1 MVLLQTLTRLLAF
14 IGKELVE
21 VVRRPGAVL
30 SLIVG
35 PFLIMAL
42 FGSGYTGIRPPLRT
56 VLVVPPEAGLP
67 TDVATYQEMAPGLD
81 IQAVVPDAEP
91 AQAQLRDRAID
102 VVVIAPQDA
111 AARFEAGE
119 QSTIE
124 VHVNTVDP
132 VAQAHAGF
140 LAATMAS
147 EVNKRIIEE
156 AASEGERYALGASQT
171 EIVEIEPKVIAAPT
185 RAELANAAPID
196 PSVVSFF
203 GPAVLALILQHM
215 AVTLVALS
223 LVRERTTGI
232 IELFRISPITTTEV
246 IVGKILAFGILAA
259 GIGAATIAVL
269 AALGVPML
277 GDPLYLAGALALLLV
292 ASLGLGILIA
302 VISDSERQ
310 AVQLALL
317 VLLASVF
324 FGGFVLSVDEFT
336 PPVRTIA
343 YLLPVTHGIRLA
355 QDVMLHGWT
364 NAPWHATALIAIAAV
379 LLVGSWALLRRGMT
393 RV

>member
-1 MVLLQTLTRLLAF
+1 MIVLQTLTRLLAF
-14 IGKELVE
+14 VGKELVE

-42 FGSGYTGIRPPLRT
+42 FGSGYTGVRPPLKAI
-56 VLVVPPEAGLP
+56 LVVPPEAGLS
-67 TDVATYQEMAPGLD
+67 TDVATYREVALGLD
-81 IQAVVPDAEP
+81 IVAVVPQAEP
-91 AQAQLRDRAID
+91 AEAQLRDRSVD
-102 VVVIAPQDA
+102 VVVLAPADLAESFKSGQ
-111 AARFEAGE
+111 
-119 QSTIE
+119 QSEIE

-132 VAQAHAGF
+132 IAQAHAGF

-147 EVNKRIIEE
+147 EVNRRIIEE
-156 AASEGERYALGASQT
+156 AASEGERYALGAGQA
-171 EIVEIEPKVIAAPT
+171 EAVEIEPKVIAAPT
-185 RAELANAAPID
+185 RSQLVNEAPIE

-232 IELFRISPITTTEV
+232 IELFRISPMTTTEL
-246 IVGKILAFGILAA
+246 IVGKVLAFGVLAA
-259 GIGAATIAVL
+259 AIGAVTIAVL
-269 AALGVPML
+269 GALGVPIL
-277 GDPLYLAGALALLLV
+277 GDPLYLAGVLALLLI

-302 VISDSERQ
+302 VVSDSERQ
-310 AVQLALL
+310 AVQLSLL

-324 FGGFVLSVDEFT
+324 FGGFVLGVNEFT
-336 PPVRTIA
+336 PAVRTVA
-343 YLLPVTHGIRLA
+343 YLLPVTHGIQLA
-355 QDVMLHGWT
+355 QDVMLRGWT
-364 NAPWHATALIAIAAV
+364 NAPWHASGLVAIAAV
-379 LLVGSWALLRRGMT
+379 LLVVSWALLRRGMT